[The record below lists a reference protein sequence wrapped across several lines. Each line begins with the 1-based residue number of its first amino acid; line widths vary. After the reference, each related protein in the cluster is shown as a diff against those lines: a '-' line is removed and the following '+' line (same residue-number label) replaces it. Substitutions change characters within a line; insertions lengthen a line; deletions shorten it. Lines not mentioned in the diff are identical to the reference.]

1 MLHTFSFS
9 NNVVKHFPTSIYI
22 LTQVY
27 KNESIRFP
35 INGNRSTAR
44 YYEYYFALYFLMRF
58 ILRPDS
64 FKTEILLTMEC
75 RLQIARY
82 STWKGARLI
91 DSLCV
96 CVCAPIHTTLS
107 SCMYMYLAKPGIS
120 GRPYLKKCETNIH
133 PFNHVHLWSPAR
145 VTQSTKLTK
154 KLPCFWE
161 IATYT
166 SGSAHTCTT
175 YTGTHQHAG
184 IHPGF

>member
-35 INGNRSTAR
+35 INGTRSTAR

-96 CVCAPIHTTLS
+96 CVRLYTQLS
-107 SCMYMYLAKPGIS
+107 LVACICIWQNRASLGVLILRNVRQTSIPLIMFIFDHQRGW
-120 GRPYLKKCETNIH
+120 H
-133 PFNHVHLWSPAR
+133 SP
-145 VTQSTKLTK
+145 QN
-154 KLPCFWE
+154 
-161 IATYT
+161 
-166 SGSAHTCTT
+166 
-175 YTGTHQHAG
+175 
-184 IHPGF
+184 